1 MAMAARRLELAQLL
15 RAVFPVHPVPTYPHQ
30 MGLDPVGETDE
41 YAGFANRPW
50 TEVEIEHFRG
60 TGFDI
65 CPSIGFRLHDPPHL
79 WNYYLPGFLT
89 ASLKDDPGFMTL
101 DSVMWGLREL
111 EVRVASKSG
120 RDPWWGGTAH
130 FEHYSREQMA
140 AVVAYLQFMRHYG
153 PSDPFDSEWE
163 EADDRTL
170 SRWEQAIGTS

>member
-1 MAMAARRLELAQLL
+1 MTSRRPELAQLL
-15 RAVFPVHPVPTYPHQ
+15 RDSFPVLPIPPYPHQ
-30 MGLDPVGETDE
+30 MGLGPLGESDE
-41 YAGFANRPW
+41 YVGFANRPW

-65 CPSIGFRLHDPPHL
+65 CPSIGFRLHNLPHM

-111 EVRVASKSG
+111 EVPVPSKML
-120 RDPWWGGTAH
+120 RDPWWGGTVH
-130 FEHYSREQMA
+130 FEHYSRDQMA
-140 AVVAYLQFMRHYG
+140 AVVAYLQFMRRHG

-170 SRWEQAIGTS
+170 TRWEQAIRTS